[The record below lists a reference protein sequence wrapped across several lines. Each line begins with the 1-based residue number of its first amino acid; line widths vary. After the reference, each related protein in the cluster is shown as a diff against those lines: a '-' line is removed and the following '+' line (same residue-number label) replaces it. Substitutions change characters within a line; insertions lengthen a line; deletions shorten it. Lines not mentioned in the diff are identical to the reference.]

1 MIISISLKRG
11 FMTIYIK
18 NMVSIRCKMA
28 VEAALRHVGLPFTR
42 IELGLA
48 EIPAEISIAQRNQI
62 RSDLLQS
69 GLEVIDDIKSILVE
83 RVKKIIIELVHY
95 SEEPLPVNLSTHLSQ
110 QLHYN
115 YTYMANVFSE
125 TQGHSIERFVI
136 EHKIERVKEL
146 LIYNELSLT
155 AISCKMH
162 YSSVAHLSS
171 QFKKVTGHTAS
182 QYRRLQSRTRMPLET
197 I

>member
-1 MIISISLKRG
+1 
-11 FMTIYIK
+11 MTIYIK

-28 VEAALRHVGLPFTR
+28 VEAALTHIGLPFTR
-42 IELGLA
+42 IELGWV

-95 SEEPLPVNLSTHLSQ
+95 SEEPLPINLSTHLSQ

-155 AISCKMH
+155 EISCKMH

-171 QFKKVTGHTAS
+171 QFKKITGHTAS
-182 QYRRLQSRTRMPLET
+182 QYRRLQSRTRMLLET